1 MCRLRHYGLLPM
13 FFYTYFIIALSG
25 LQLLGQGSADG
36 MVVAY
41 AVLDAHLLRAVSASG
56 VVSNPLTG
64 FIL

>member
-1 MCRLRHYGLLPM
+1 MGFCQCSL
-13 FFYTYFIIALSG
+13 YTYFIIVLSG